1 MVYGD
6 ALKSCHRLSN
16 RRGEASVASTYLMT
30 VMLVTG
36 GALGFQR
43 AFTHAYT
50 ALITQQLSAWDDLGN
65 PHPLR
70 AQMEIRPH

>member
-1 MVYGD
+1 
-6 ALKSCHRLSN
+6 
-16 RRGEASVASTYLMT
+16 VASTYLMT

-43 AFTHAYT
+43 AFTRAY
-50 ALITQQLSAWDDLGN
+50 ANLITQQLSVWDDLGN